1 MQLKQPP
8 AVQEDTR
15 IQGYTVTCYS
25 LASVFNLVGACA
37 VQSVSLHFGSPSHLA
52 QHSHKAFL
60 PAL

>member
-37 VQSVSLHFGSPSHLA
+37 VSESSFWLTLSPYLA